1 MRSIFNFLVLAAV
14 VAGLVFVAA
23 PWFAFRGLREAAR
36 TDDAAGLADLID
48 YNAVRRDIADQIQ
61 PASVPA
67 SPPPDIWHD
76 PLGALKRAIQPMTQP
91 TPATDAY
98 LTAKAL
104 RALTN
109 GRTPAA
115 GAGSGAHD
123 PFPMVRYWGPNRTRI
138 GVRDKS
144 QPHEAVF
151 TFERRGFFTWKLVR
165 LALPDRTPVQQPAD
179 APAASAAP
187 AAQPAH

>member
-14 VAGLVFVAA
+14 VAGLIFVAA

-48 YNAVRRDIADQIQ
+48 YNAVRKDIADQIQ
-61 PASVPA
+61 PASTPA
-67 SPPPDIWHD
+67 APPPDIWHD

-115 GAGSGAHD
+115 GAGSHT

-138 GVRDKS
+138 GVRDNG

-165 LALPDRTPVQQPAD
+165 LALPDRAAVQPAD
-179 APAASAAP
+179 APVSSSSAAV
-187 AAQPAH
+187 QPAH

>member
-14 VAGLVFVAA
+14 VAGLIFVAA

-36 TDDAAGLADLID
+36 TNDAAGLSDLID
-48 YNAVRRDIADQIQ
+48 YNAVRKDLAEQIQ
-61 PASVPA
+61 PTSEPA

-98 LTAKAL
+98 LTSKAL

-109 GRTPAA
+109 GRPPAA
-115 GAGSGAHD
+115 GPGAHA
-123 PFPMVRYWGPNRTRI
+123 PFPMVRYWGPSHTRI
-138 GVRDKS
+138 AVRDKGE
-144 QPHEAVF
+144 PNEAVF
-151 TFERRGFFTWKLVR
+151 TFERRGFFAWKLVR
-165 LALPDRTPVQQPAD
+165 LSLPEKPVQPRTE
-179 APAASAAP
+179 APAASG
-187 AAQPAH
+187 QPAH